1 VGKSLPLSLSG
12 SQPIH
17 ARHVPVESQHVERS
31 VTTHL
36 DQSLSESGFSG
47 WYGFSLPAQASRCSG
62 EHVASRIVVVGNQ
75 HMLQAISGA
84 AYCNDL
90 TVSNLKPE
98 FAALSRLAVHIHLS
112 AHQMNEKRLVADTLY
127 GIRRTLGIAQTRK
140 KPLTRDSIVK
150 LLGVLEGPIVAAR
163 DKALLLFGFAG
174 SQQRSELAALEVE
187 HLTWHRNGI
196 TLAIPRSKT
205 DQEGQGREVEILL
218 GVHDLT

>member
-1 VGKSLPLSLSG
+1 
-12 SQPIH
+12 
-17 ARHVPVESQHVERS
+17 
-31 VTTHL
+31 
-36 DQSLSESGFSG
+36 
-47 WYGFSLPAQASRCSG
+47 
-62 EHVASRIVVVGNQ
+62 
-75 HMLQAISGA
+75 
-84 AYCNDL
+84 
-90 TVSNLKPE
+90 
-98 FAALSRLAVHIHLS
+98 
-112 AHQMNEKRLVADTLY
+112 MNEKRLVADTLH